1 MSELCIIIIEDSEKH
16 AIGIKDSYEK
26 MIKNMEEKGFLQKY
40 FSSERIFIEWMKG
53 RKKETERNGEEY
65 WFYDESIYREI
76 EEKITGNADKNMR
89 TGILLDVALS
99 KEEYDKA
106 SVNDY
111 FDFKIAKEIYRR
123 FSEQAN
129 IYVITS
135 IREFSARVLS
145 LMGTKDLIQRY
156 VSKDLVT
163 EYPSYGAMART
174 IWYMEEGEKVFDNA
188 RLDKR
193 EDEVAEFFENL

>member
-1 MSELCIIIIEDSEKH
+1 M
-16 AIGIKDSYEK
+16 
-26 MIKNMEEKGFLQKY
+26 
-40 FSSERIFIEWMKG
+40 
-53 RKKETERNGEEY
+53 
-65 WFYDESIYREI
+65 
-76 EEKITGNADKNMR
+76 
-89 TGILLDVALS
+89 
-99 KEEYDKA
+99 
-106 SVNDY
+106 NDY

-123 FSEQAN
+123 YSEQAK

-174 IWYMEEGEKVFDNA
+174 IWYMEEGEEIFNDE
-188 RLDKR
+188 RLDQR
-193 EDEVAEFFENL
+193 EDEVEEFFENI